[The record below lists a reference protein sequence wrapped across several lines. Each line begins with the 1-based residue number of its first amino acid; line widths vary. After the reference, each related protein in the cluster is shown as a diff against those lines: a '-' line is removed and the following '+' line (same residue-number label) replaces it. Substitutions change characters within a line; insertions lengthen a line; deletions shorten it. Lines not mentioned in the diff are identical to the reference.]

1 EDIWTSIELHRRGWR
16 SVFVPETLA
25 RGLAPESL
33 LSYFKQQFRWAYGAF
48 EVLLRGGLF
57 RRKGLTVDQRF
68 QYALAG
74 VNYLLSLAALILM
87 CLPAAYL
94 LFGVS
99 PLRSDLSTW

>member
-1 EDIWTSIELHRRGWR
+1 MLDDKGRLH
-16 SVFVPETLA
+16 VFLNE
-25 RGLAPESL
+25 
-33 LSYFKQQFRWAYGAF
+33 
-48 EVLLRGGLF
+48 RGGLF

-94 LFGVS
+94 LFGIRKNAGLWTAS
-99 PLRSDLSTW
+99 GPAFLRMRLRCRRTFWNY